1 MKAGMATIAAQEQAK
16 PHALSAAGWRAL
28 AASFLGWLFDGYET
42 YALILVAAVALRQLL
57 PPDQL
62 ASLPIYIGGLL
73 AVTLVGWATG
83 GIVAGVLADYIGR
96 KRVLMFSILWYAL
109 FTGLSAFATSYANFM
124 ILRFLTGL
132 GLGAEWGPGAA
143 ILGESWPPRSR
154 GRAASVLQSAFAM
167 GLVLASGVWLYI
179 APFGPSAWRA
189 MFLIGVLPALSV
201 LWIRRRVR
209 EPDLWVAARDRRR
222 LARERLAGG
231 HPMSP
236 DDRALTSFTF
246 KRILLA
252 PDLRRRLAL
261 LLVLSI
267 CTIVAWWAVS
277 TWIPF
282 YAGQIAAR
290 AGGNAQRWVALA
302 GLYYNLG
309 GVLGFV
315 VFGVL
320 ADTWGRKP
328 TMVLYYAGAVV
339 LVLVL
344 FRVVQDPFTFL
355 MVAAVNGFF
364 TTGQFAWMPVY
375 LPELFPTDARGS
387 AISLVFDVTRYL
399 AAAGPLLA
407 GWLIV
412 NLGGVSAA
420 ASIFGLVY
428 LVGIVVTPFAAPE
441 TKGRPLPA

>member
-1 MKAGMATIAAQEQAK
+1 MATIAAQQQAK
-16 PHALSAAGWRAL
+16 TQALSAAGWRAL
-28 AASFLGWLFDGYET
+28 VASFLGWLFDGYET

-57 PPDQL
+57 EPQQL

-96 KRVLMFSILWYAL
+96 KRVLMLSILWYAL
-109 FTGLSAFATSYANFM
+109 FTGLTALATSYASFM

-132 GLGAEWGPGAA
+132 GLGAEWGPGTA

-167 GLVLASGVWLYI
+167 GLVLASVVWLYV

-201 LWIRRRVR
+201 LWIRRSVR
-209 EPDLWVAARDRRR
+209 ESDLWVAARDRRQ
-222 LARERLAGG
+222 LARQRLAGG
-231 HPMSP
+231 HAVSA
-236 DDRALTSFTF
+236 DDRALTGFTV

-282 YAGQIAAR
+282 YAGQIAAK

-309 GVLGFV
+309 AILGFV

-328 TMVLYYAGAVV
+328 TMVLYYAGSIV
-339 LVLVL
+339 LVVVL

-364 TTGQFAWMPVY
+364 TVGQFAWMPVY
-375 LPELFPTDARGS
+375 LPELFPTDVRGS

-412 NLGGVSAA
+412 SLGGMSTA
-420 ASIFGLVY
+420 ASIFGLAYV
-428 LVGIVVTPFAAPE
+428 VGMIVTPFVAPE